1 MSQGGIQGNMRDTPI
16 ADIIQLVCGGNKSG
30 VFQVEQDTHRA
41 RIHLKDGRIV
51 HAVSSGGHEGMDA
64 LLEVAFW
71 LDGTYRFEEG
81 AQDTASTITKSTPAV
96 LSELGMRMDEWR
108 VISQK
113 IPSVDLYPVS
123 NVLPGDEAKG
133 VNPRE
138 AKLLQSLTGYYTV
151 AELAEVMQ
159 KPLMKV
165 AKDLYGLAM
174 AGHVTMKGVRSGRA
188 PKIEG
193 APAPAAPAPL
203 PPAAPP
209 PSFQQAPPMEETA
222 IVKLA
227 PPPPQAIPTV
237 APEPLLET
245 VGGGVAG
252 AAPVSSPAIP
262 AAPAPAAAPA
272 AGIDPLRLAKL
283 TAYTQRIASTAKG
296 VLPANHHQM
305 VDQMQA
311 AATQSLLG
319 GEGPDAVK
327 NLALA
332 ISKGAVDA
340 GVDGDTVRN
349 LNAQLKAIFAK

>member
-30 VFQVEQDTHRA
+30 VFQVEQDSHRA

-81 AQDTASTITKSTPAV
+81 PQDTASTITKSTPAV
-96 LSELGMRMDEWR
+96 LSELGMRMEEWR

-123 NVLPGDEAKG
+123 NLLPGEEPKG
-133 VNPRE
+133 ANPRE
-138 AKLLQSLTGYYTV
+138 VKLLAVLTGYYTL

-159 KPLMKV
+159 RPLMKV
-165 AKDLYGLAM
+165 AKDLYGLVM
-174 AGHVTMKGVRSGRA
+174 AGHVTMKGVRSGRP

-193 APAPAAPAPL
+193 VAPAPAPAPL
-203 PPAAPP
+203 PPPAPAALL
-209 PSFQQAPPMEETA
+209 MEETA

-227 PPPPQAIPTV
+227 LAPPQPHPV
-237 APEPLLET
+237 PVGAPEPLLET

-252 AAPVSSPAIP
+252 MAPVAAPQ
-262 AAPAPAAAPA
+262 APAAAPA
-272 AGIDPLRLAKL
+272 VVDPLRLAKL
-283 TAYTQRIASTAKG
+283 TAYTQRIAATAKG
-296 VLPANHHQM
+296 VLPAGNHHM
-305 VDQMQA
+305 VDQLQA
-311 AATQSLLG
+311 NATQLLLG
-319 GEGPDAVK
+319 GDGPDAVK

-340 GVDGDTVRN
+340 GVDADTVRN

>member
-41 RIHLKDGRIV
+41 RIHLKDGKIV
-51 HAVSSGGHEGMDA
+51 HAVSSGGYEGMDA

-81 AQDTASTITKSTPAV
+81 PQNTPATITKSTPAV

-123 NVLPGDEAKG
+123 TLLPGEEPKG
-133 VNPRE
+133 ANPRE
-138 AKLLQSLTGYYTV
+138 VKLLGALTGYYTV

-159 KPLMKV
+159 RPLMKV
-165 AKDLYGLAM
+165 AKDLYGLVM
-174 AGHVTMKGVRSGRA
+174 AGHVSVKGVRSGRP

-193 APAPAAPAPL
+193 AAPAPA
-203 PPAAPP
+203 PP
-209 PSFQQAPPMEETA
+209 PVIAQPMSQMEETT

-227 PPPPQAIPTV
+227 PPPPQAMPAAAADSV
-237 APEPLLET
+237 FET

-252 AAPVSSPAIP
+252 NAPVAAAGSPALV
-262 AAPAPAAAPA
+262 
-272 AGIDPLRLAKL
+272 DPLRLAKL
-283 TAYTQRIASTAKG
+283 TAYTQRIAATAKG
-296 VLPANHHQM
+296 VLPATNHPM
-305 VDQMQA
+305 VDQLQA
-311 AATQSLLG
+311 TATQQLLG

-332 ISKGAVDA
+332 ISKSAVDS
-340 GVDGDTVRN
+340 GVDADTVRT

>member
-81 AQDTASTITKSTPAV
+81 PQDTAATITKSTPAV
-96 LSELGMRMDEWR
+96 LSELGMRMEEWR

-123 NVLPGDEAKG
+123 NLLPGEEPKG
-133 VNPRE
+133 ANPRE
-138 AKLLQSLTGYYTV
+138 VKLLAVLTGYYTV

-165 AKDLYGLAM
+165 AKDLYGLVM
-174 AGHVTMKGVRSGRA
+174 AGHVTVKGVRSGRP

-193 APAPAAPAPL
+193 AAPVPAPAPL
-203 PPAAPP
+203 PPARPSAPP
-209 PSFQQAPPMEETA
+209 LPPMEETA

-227 PPPPQAIPTV
+227 PPPPQAMPV
-237 APEPLLET
+237 GAPEPLLET

-252 AAPVSSPAIP
+252 AAPVAAVPAMPP
-262 AAPAPAAAPA
+262 ASAPAVAA
-272 AGIDPLRLAKL
+272 DPLRLAKL
-283 TAYTQRIASTAKG
+283 TAYTQRIAATAKG
-296 VLPANHHQM
+296 VLPATNHHM
-305 VDQMQA
+305 VDQLQA
-311 AATQSLLG
+311 TATQLLLG
-319 GEGPDAVK
+319 GDGPDAVK

-340 GVDGDTVRN
+340 GVDADTVRN

>member
-41 RIHLKDGRIV
+41 RIHLRDGRIV

-81 AQDTASTITKSTPAV
+81 PQDTAGTITKSTPAV

-123 NVLPGDEAKG
+123 ALLPGEEPKG
-133 VNPRE
+133 ANPRE
-138 AKLLQSLTGYYTV
+138 VKLLAVLTGYYTV

-159 KPLMKV
+159 RPLMKV
-165 AKDLYGLAM
+165 AKDLYGLVM
-174 AGHVTMKGVRSGRA
+174 AGHVTVKGVRSGRP

-193 APAPAAPAPL
+193 AAPVSAPAPQ
-203 PPAAPP
+203 AP
-209 PSFQQAPPMEETA
+209 QLPPMEETA

-227 PPPPQAIPTV
+227 PPPPQAIPTA
-237 APEPLLET
+237 APETAFVT

-252 AAPVSSPAIP
+252 APPVA
-262 AAPAPAAAPA
+262 AAQAPAPPA
-272 AGIDPLRLAKL
+272 VVDPLRLAKL

-296 VLPANHHQM
+296 VLPAANHPM
-305 VDQMQA
+305 VDQLQA
-311 AATQSLLG
+311 TATQQLLG

-332 ISKGAVDA
+332 ISKGAVEA
-340 GVDGDTVRN
+340 GVDAETVRN
-349 LNAQLKAIFAK
+349 LNTQLKAIFAK

>member
-16 ADIIQLVCGGNKSG
+16 ADIIQLVCGGGKSG
-30 VFQVEQDTHRA
+30 VFVVEQESHRA

-51 HAVSSGGHEGMDA
+51 HAVSSGGGQGMEA

-81 AQDTASTITKSTPAV
+81 AQDTPATITKSTPAV

-123 NVLPGDEAKG
+123 TLLPGDEAKG
-133 VNPRE
+133 ANPRE
-138 AKLLQSLTGYYTV
+138 VKMLETLTGYYTV
-151 AELAEVMQ
+151 AELAEVTQ
-159 KPLMKV
+159 RPLMKV
-165 AKDLYGLAM
+165 AKDLYGLIM
-174 AGHVTMKGVRSGRA
+174 GGHATMKGIRSGRP

-193 APAPAAPAPL
+193 AAPAT
-203 PPAAPP
+203 PP
-209 PSFQQAPPMEETA
+209 PPPGPPMEETE
-222 IVKLA
+222 IVRLA
-227 PPPPQAIPTV
+227 PPPPAPV
-237 APEPLLET
+237 AMPSSMPDAPLET

-252 AAPVSSPAIP
+252 SPPV
-262 AAPAPAAAPA
+262 AAAPSVMA
-272 AGIDPLRLAKL
+272 DPLRLAKL
-283 TAYTQRIASTAKG
+283 TAYTQRIAGTAKS
-296 VLPANHHQM
+296 VLPAAHHNM
-305 VDQMQA
+305 IDQLQA
-311 AATQSLLG
+311 AATQQLLG
-319 GEGPDAVK
+319 GEGTDAVK

-340 GVDGDTVRN
+340 GVDADTVRN

>member
-51 HAVSSGGHEGMDA
+51 HAVSSGGHEGMEA

-81 AQDTASTITKSTPAV
+81 PQDLPATITKSTPAV

-123 NVLPGDEAKG
+123 TLLPGEEPKG
-133 VNPRE
+133 ANPRE
-138 AKLLQSLTGYYTV
+138 VKLLDALTGYYTV

-159 KPLMKV
+159 RPLMKV
-165 AKDLYGLAM
+165 AKDLYGLVM
-174 AGHVTMKGVRSGRA
+174 AGHVTVKGVRSGRP
-188 PKIEG
+188 PKIDG
-193 APAPAAPAPL
+193 VAQ
-203 PPAAPP
+203 APP
-209 PSFQQAPPMEETA
+209 PVALPPMPPPPPPAPSFMQGPPMEETA

-227 PPPPQAIPTV
+227 PPPPQALPGSASEAV
-237 APEPLLET
+237 FET

-252 AAPVSSPAIP
+252 SAPVSAGQ
-262 AAPAPAAAPA
+262 AAVPA
-272 AGIDPLRLAKL
+272 AGVDPLRLAKL
-283 TAYTQRIASTAKG
+283 TAYTQRIAGTAKS
-296 VLPANHHQM
+296 VLPAPNHPM
-305 VDQMQA
+305 VDQLQA
-311 AATQSLLG
+311 TATQALLG

-332 ISKGAVDA
+332 ISKGAVEA
-340 GVDGDTVRN
+340 GVDADTVRT

>member
-81 AQDTASTITKSTPAV
+81 AQETPATITKSTPAV
-96 LSELGMRMDEWR
+96 LSELGIRMDEWR

-123 NVLPGDEAKG
+123 NLLPGEEPKG
-133 VNPRE
+133 ANPRE
-138 AKLLQSLTGYYTV
+138 VKLLAVLTGYYTV

-159 KPLMKV
+159 RPLMKV
-165 AKDLYGLAM
+165 AKDLYGLVM
-174 AGHVTMKGVRSGRA
+174 AGHVTVKGVRSGRP

-193 APAPAAPAPL
+193 VAPAPAPAPL
-203 PPAAPP
+203 PPLPP
-209 PSFQQAPPMEETA
+209 PVPSGPSMEETA

-227 PPPPQAIPTV
+227 LAPPQPQARPAA

-252 AAPVSSPAIP
+252 MAPVA
-262 AAPAPAAAPA
+262 AAQAPATPAVV
-272 AGIDPLRLAKL
+272 DPLRLAKL
-283 TAYTQRIASTAKG
+283 TAYTQRIAGTAKS
-296 VLPANHHQM
+296 VLPAGNHHM
-305 VDQMQA
+305 VDQLQA
-311 AATQSLLG
+311 NATQLLLG
-319 GEGPDAVK
+319 GDGPDAVK

-340 GVDGDTVRN
+340 GVDADTVRN

>member
-30 VFQVEQDTHRA
+30 VFVVEQESHRA

-51 HAVSSGGHEGMDA
+51 HAVSSGGHQGMDA

-81 AQDTASTITKSTPAV
+81 AQDTPSTITKSTPAV

-123 NVLPGDEAKG
+123 TLLPGEEAKG
-133 VNPRE
+133 ANPRE
-138 AKLLQSLTGYYTV
+138 AKLLETLTGYYTV

-159 KPLMKV
+159 RPLMKV
-165 AKDLYGLAM
+165 AKDLYGLVM
-174 AGHVTMKGVRSGRA
+174 AGHVTMKGVRMGRA

-193 APAPAAPAPL
+193 AAAPAPAPP
-203 PPAAPP
+203 PPAAP
-209 PSFQQAPPMEETA
+209 SLPPMEDTA

-227 PPPPQAIPTV
+227 PPPPVPVAMPTRP
-237 APEPLLET
+237 AMPESMQT

-252 AAPVSSPAIP
+252 APPV
-262 AAPAPAAAPA
+262 AAAA
-272 AGIDPLRLAKL
+272 SVVADPLRLAKL
-283 TAYTQRIASTAKG
+283 TAYTQRIASTAKAA
-296 VLPANHHQM
+296 LPLEHHNM
-305 VDQMQA
+305 VDQLQA
-311 AATQSLLG
+311 SATQLLLG

-340 GVDGDTVRN
+340 GVDADTVRN

>member
-16 ADIIQLVCGGNKSG
+16 ADIIQLVCGGGKSG
-30 VFQVEQDTHRA
+30 VFVVEQESHRA

-51 HAVSSGGHEGMDA
+51 HAVSSGGGQGMEA

-81 AQDTASTITKSTPAV
+81 AQESPATITKSTPAV

-123 NVLPGDEAKG
+123 TLLPGEEAKG
-133 VNPRE
+133 ANPRE
-138 AKLLQSLTGYYTV
+138 VKLLETLTGYYTV

-159 KPLMKV
+159 RPLMKV
-165 AKDLYGLAM
+165 AKDLYGLLM
-174 AGHVTMKGVRSGRA
+174 AGHATMKGIRSGRP

-193 APAPAAPAPL
+193 AAPV
-203 PPAAPP
+203 APP
-209 PSFQQAPPMEETA
+209 PPPGPPMEETA
-222 IVKLA
+222 IVRLA
-227 PPPPQAIPTV
+227 PPPPAPV
-237 APEPLLET
+237 AMPGMPDAPIET

-252 AAPVSSPAIP
+252 SPPV
-262 AAPAPAAAPA
+262 AAAA
-272 AGIDPLRLAKL
+272 SVMADPLRLAKL
-283 TAYTQRIASTAKG
+283 TAYTQRIAGTAKS
-296 VLPANHHQM
+296 VLPATHHNM
-305 VDQMQA
+305 IDQLQA
-311 AATQSLLG
+311 SATQQLLG
-319 GEGPDAVK
+319 GEGTDAVK

-340 GVDGDTVRN
+340 GVDADTVRN

>member
-16 ADIIQLVCGGNKSG
+16 ADIIQLVCGGGKSG
-30 VFQVEQDTHRA
+30 VFVVEQESHRA

-51 HAVSSGGHEGMDA
+51 HAVSSGGHEGMEA

-71 LDGTYRFEEG
+71 LDGSYRFEES
-81 AQDTASTITKSTPAV
+81 AQDTPSTITKSTPAV

-123 NVLPGDEAKG
+123 TLLPGDEAKG
-133 VNPRE
+133 ANPRE
-138 AKLLQSLTGYYTV
+138 VKLLETLTGYYTV

-159 KPLMKV
+159 RPLMKV
-165 AKDLYGLAM
+165 AKDLYGLIM
-174 AGHVTMKGVRSGRA
+174 AGHASMKGIRSGRP

-193 APAPAAPAPL
+193 AAAPAAPAAPAPA
-203 PPAAPP
+203 PAAI
-209 PSFQQAPPMEETA
+209 MEDTA

-227 PPPPQAIPTV
+227 PPPPAPV
-237 APEPLLET
+237 AMPSAMPDAMIQT

-252 AAPVSSPAIP
+252 APPVT
-262 AAPAPAAAPA
+262 AAASVVA
-272 AGIDPLRLAKL
+272 DPLRLAKL
-283 TAYTQRIASTAKG
+283 TAYTQRIAQTAKG
-296 VLPANHHQM
+296 ALPASHHNM
-305 VDQMQA
+305 VDQLQA
-311 AATQSLLG
+311 TATQQLLG
-319 GEGPDAVK
+319 GEGTDAVK

-332 ISKGAVDA
+332 ISKSAVDA
-340 GVDGDTVRN
+340 GVDAETVRN

>member
-30 VFQVEQDTHRA
+30 VFVVEQDTHRA
-41 RIHLKDGRIV
+41 RIHLKDGKIV

-81 AQDTASTITKSTPAV
+81 AQDSPVTITKSTPGV

-113 IPSVDLYPVS
+113 IPSVDLYPAS
-123 NVLPGDEAKG
+123 TLLPGDTPKG
-133 VNPRE
+133 ANPRE
-138 AKLLQSLTGYYTV
+138 AKLLETLTGYYTV
-151 AELAEVMQ
+151 AELSEVMQ
-159 KPLMKV
+159 RPLMKV
-165 AKDLYGLAM
+165 AKDLYGLVM

-193 APAPAAPAPL
+193 AAPQPPPAPAAPAL
-203 PPAAPP
+203 
-209 PSFQQAPPMEETA
+209 PPMEETA

-227 PPPPQAIPTV
+227 PPPPVPV
-237 APEPLLET
+237 AMPGMGQDAPIQT

-252 AAPVSSPAIP
+252 FAPV
-262 AAPAPAAAPA
+262 AAAPSVVA
-272 AGIDPLRLAKL
+272 DPLRLAKL
-283 TAYTQRIASTAKG
+283 TAYTQRIASTAKAA
-296 VLPANHHQM
+296 LPASHHNM
-305 VDQMQA
+305 VDQLQA
-311 AATQSLLG
+311 GATQQLLG

-340 GVDGDTVRN
+340 GVDADTVRN

>member
-41 RIHLKDGRIV
+41 RIHLKDGRII

-81 AQDTASTITKSTPAV
+81 PQDMAATITKSTPAV

-113 IPSVDLYPVS
+113 IPSVDLYPLS
-123 NVLPGDEAKG
+123 TVLPGDEPKG

-138 AKLLQSLTGYYTV
+138 AKLLQTLTGYYTV

-159 KPLMKV
+159 RPLMKV
-165 AKDLYGLAM
+165 AKDLYGLVM
-174 AGHVTMKGVRSGRA
+174 ANHVTMKGVRSGRA

-193 APAPAAPAPL
+193 APAPATPAPL
-203 PPAAPP
+203 PPAAPAP
-209 PSFQQAPPMEETA
+209 TFQQAPPMEETA

-227 PPPPQAIPTV
+227 PPPPQAIPAA

-252 AAPVSSPAIP
+252 TAPVSAP
-262 AAPAPAAAPA
+262 AAPAPVAAA

-296 VLPANHHQM
+296 VLPSGNHQM
-305 VDQMQA
+305 VDQLQA
-311 AATQSLLG
+311 SATQALLG

-340 GVDGDTVRN
+340 GVDGDTIRN

>member
-81 AQDTASTITKSTPAV
+81 PQDTASTITKSTPAV
-96 LSELGMRMDEWR
+96 LSELGMRMEEWR

-123 NVLPGDEAKG
+123 NLLPGEEPKG
-133 VNPRE
+133 ANPRE
-138 AKLLQSLTGYYTV
+138 VKLLAVLTGYYTL

-159 KPLMKV
+159 RPLMKV
-165 AKDLYGLAM
+165 AKDLYGLVM
-174 AGHVTMKGVRSGRA
+174 AGHVTMKGVRSGRP

-193 APAPAAPAPL
+193 AAPAPAPAPL
-203 PPAAPP
+203 PPPAP
-209 PSFQQAPPMEETA
+209 AGPPMEETA

-227 PPPPQAIPTV
+227 LAPPQPQVMPAS

-252 AAPVSSPAIP
+252 MAPVA
-262 AAPAPAAAPA
+262 AVQAPASAPVVV
-272 AGIDPLRLAKL
+272 DPLRLAKL
-283 TAYTQRIASTAKG
+283 TAYTQRIAATAKG
-296 VLPANHHQM
+296 VLPAGNHHM
-305 VDQMQA
+305 VDQLQA
-311 AATQSLLG
+311 NATQLLLAG
-319 GEGPDAVK
+319 DGPDAVK

-340 GVDGDTVRN
+340 GVDADTVRN

>member
-16 ADIIQLVCGGNKSG
+16 ADIIQLVCGGGKSG
-30 VFQVEQDTHRA
+30 VFVVEQESHRA

-51 HAVSSGGHEGMDA
+51 HAVSSGGYEGMEA

-71 LDGTYRFEEG
+71 LDGSYRFEEG
-81 AQDTASTITKSTPAV
+81 SQDTPSTITKSTPAV

-123 NVLPGDEAKG
+123 TLLPGDEAKG
-133 VNPRE
+133 ANPRE
-138 AKLLQSLTGYYTV
+138 VKLLEALTGYYTV

-159 KPLMKV
+159 RPLMKV
-165 AKDLYGLAM
+165 AKDLYGLIM
-174 AGHVTMKGVRSGRA
+174 AGHATMKGVRSGRP

-193 APAPAAPAPL
+193 L
-203 PPAAPP
+203 SPAAPP
-209 PSFQQAPPMEETA
+209 PPPPAPALPPMEDTA

-227 PPPPQAIPTV
+227 PPPPAPV
-237 APEPLLET
+237 AMPAMGQDAPIVT

-252 AAPVSSPAIP
+252 APPVS
-262 AAPAPAAAPA
+262 AAPSVVA
-272 AGIDPLRLAKL
+272 DPLRLAKL
-283 TAYTQRIASTAKG
+283 TAYTQRIAQTAKS
-296 VLPANHHQM
+296 VLPAAHHNM
-305 VDQMQA
+305 VDQLQA
-311 AATQSLLG
+311 SATQQLLG
-319 GEGPDAVK
+319 GEGTDAVK

-340 GVDGDTVRN
+340 GVDADTVRN

>member
-41 RIHLKDGRIV
+41 RIHLKDGRII

-81 AQDTASTITKSTPAV
+81 PQDAAATITKSTPAV

-123 NVLPGDEAKG
+123 AVLPGDEPKG

-138 AKLLQSLTGYYTV
+138 AKLLQALTGYYTV

-159 KPLMKV
+159 RPLMKV
-165 AKDLYGLAM
+165 AKDLYGLVM

-203 PPAAPP
+203 PPSAPAP
-209 PSFQQAPPMEETA
+209 AFQQAPPMEETA

-227 PPPPQAIPTV
+227 PPPPQAIPAA

-252 AAPVSSPAIP
+252 AAPV
-262 AAPAPAAAPA
+262 AAPA
-272 AGIDPLRLAKL
+272 AVPVARAWIPFASPSSPPTPSASPAPQRRRFLLETTRWWTSSRLRRPKPCSAG
-283 TAYTQRIASTAKG
+283 KG
-296 VLPANHHQM
+296 RMRSRTSPSPFPRARWTRVWM
-305 VDQMQA
+305 
-311 AATQSLLG
+311 ATPS
-319 GEGPDAVK
+319 A
-327 NLALA
+327 
-332 ISKGAVDA
+332 
-340 GVDGDTVRN
+340 T
-349 LNAQLKAIFAK
+349 

>member
-1 MSQGGIQGNMRDTPI
+1 MRDTPI

-30 VFQVEQDTHRA
+30 VFHVEQDTHRA

-51 HAVSSGGHEGMDA
+51 HAVSSGGHEGMEA
-64 LLEVAFW
+64 LLDVAFW

-81 AQDTASTITKSTPAV
+81 AQDTPTTITKSTPGV

-108 VISQK
+108 VLAQK

-123 NVLPGDEAKG
+123 TLLPGEEPKG
-133 VNPRE
+133 ANPRE
-138 AKLLQSLTGYYTV
+138 VKLLDALTGYYTV

-159 KPLMKV
+159 RPLMKV
-165 AKDLYGLAM
+165 AKDLYGLVM
-174 AGHVTMKGVRSGRA
+174 AGHVTMKGIRSGRP

-193 APAPAAPAPL
+193 AAAPAAPAM
-203 PPAAPP
+203 APP
-209 PSFQQAPPMEETA
+209 VAVPPPVPQAPPMEETA

-227 PPPPQAIPTV
+227 PPPPVPV
-237 APEPLLET
+237 AMPPAAAEPFQT

-252 AAPVSSPAIP
+252 APPV
-262 AAPAPAAAPA
+262 AAAPVPA
-272 AGIDPLRLAKL
+272 TGVDPLRLAKL
-283 TAYTQRIASTAKG
+283 TAYTQRIAGTAKA
-296 VLPANHHQM
+296 VLPLANHNM
-305 VDQMQA
+305 IDQLQA
-311 AATQSLLG
+311 SATQQLLA

-340 GVDGDTVRN
+340 GVDADTVRN

>member
-30 VFQVEQDTHRA
+30 VFVVEQDTHRA
-41 RIHLKDGRIV
+41 RIHLKDGKIV

-81 AQDTASTITKSTPAV
+81 PQDTPVTIAKSTPGV

-123 NVLPGDEAKG
+123 TLLPGETPKG
-133 VNPRE
+133 ANPRE
-138 AKLLQSLTGYYTV
+138 AKLLEALTGYYTV
-151 AELAEVMQ
+151 AELGEVMQ
-159 KPLMKV
+159 RPLMKV
-165 AKDLYGLAM
+165 AQDLYGLVM

-193 APAPAAPAPL
+193 VATATPAPL
-203 PPAAPP
+203 PPPP
-209 PSFQQAPPMEETA
+209 PPVTSAVPPMDETA

-227 PPPPQAIPTV
+227 PPPPVPV
-237 APEPLLET
+237 AMPPMADATPET

-252 AAPVSSPAIP
+252 APPV
-262 AAPAPAAAPA
+262 AAAPTA
-272 AGIDPLRLAKL
+272 AAVADPLRLAKL
-283 TAYTQRIASTAKG
+283 TAYTQRIASTAKAA
-296 VLPANHHQM
+296 LPASHHNM
-305 VDQMQA
+305 VDQLQA
-311 AATQSLLG
+311 GATQQLLA

-340 GVDGDTVRN
+340 GVDADTVRN

>member
-81 AQDTASTITKSTPAV
+81 PQDTQATITKSTPAV
-96 LSELGMRMDEWR
+96 LSELGMRMEEWR

-123 NVLPGDEAKG
+123 NLLPGEEPKG
-133 VNPRE
+133 ANPRE
-138 AKLLQSLTGYYTV
+138 VKLLAVLTGYYTV

-159 KPLMKV
+159 RPLMKV
-165 AKDLYGLAM
+165 AKDLYGLVM
-174 AGHVTMKGVRSGRA
+174 AGHVTMKGVRSGRP

-193 APAPAAPAPL
+193 AAAPAPASL
-203 PPAAPP
+203 PPPP
-209 PSFQQAPPMEETA
+209 PPGPAMEETA

-227 PPPPQAIPTV
+227 PPPPQAMP
-237 APEPLLET
+237 AGEPEALLET

-252 AAPVSSPAIP
+252 TAPVSAV
-262 AAPAPAAAPA
+262 PAPTLASAVAA
-272 AGIDPLRLAKL
+272 DPLRLAKL
-283 TAYTQRIASTAKG
+283 TAYTQRIAATAKG
-296 VLPANHHQM
+296 ALPAANHHM
-305 VDQMQA
+305 VDQLQA
-311 AATQSLLG
+311 TATQLLLG
-319 GEGPDAVK
+319 GDGPDAVK

-340 GVDGDTVRN
+340 GVDADTVRN

>member
-81 AQDTASTITKSTPAV
+81 PQDTASTITKSTPAV
-96 LSELGMRMDEWR
+96 LSELGMRMEEWR

-123 NVLPGDEAKG
+123 NLLPGEEPKG
-133 VNPRE
+133 ANPRE
-138 AKLLQSLTGYYTV
+138 VKLLGVLTGYYTL

-159 KPLMKV
+159 RPLMKV
-165 AKDLYGLAM
+165 AKDLYGLVM
-174 AGHVTMKGVRSGRA
+174 AGHVTMKGVRSGRP

-193 APAPAAPAPL
+193 AAPAPAPTPL
-203 PPAAPP
+203 PPPAPA
-209 PSFQQAPPMEETA
+209 APPMEETA

-227 PPPPQAIPTV
+227 LAPPQPQAMPAS

-252 AAPVSSPAIP
+252 MAPVAS
-262 AAPAPAAAPA
+262 APAAAPA
-272 AGIDPLRLAKL
+272 VVDPLRLAKL
-283 TAYTQRIASTAKG
+283 TAYTQRIAATAKG
-296 VLPANHHQM
+296 VLPAGNHHM
-305 VDQMQA
+305 VDQLQA
-311 AATQSLLG
+311 GATQLLLG
-319 GEGPDAVK
+319 GDGPDAVK

-340 GVDGDTVRN
+340 GVDADTVRN

>member
-1 MSQGGIQGNMRDTPI
+1 MRDTPI

-41 RIHLKDGRIV
+41 RIHLKDGKIV
-51 HAVSSGGHEGMDA
+51 HAVSSGGYEGMDA

-81 AQDTASTITKSTPAV
+81 PQNTPATITKSTPAV

-123 NVLPGDEAKG
+123 TLLPGEEPKG
-133 VNPRE
+133 ANPRE
-138 AKLLQSLTGYYTV
+138 VKLLGALTGYYTV

-159 KPLMKV
+159 RPLMKV
-165 AKDLYGLAM
+165 AKDLYGLVM
-174 AGHVTMKGVRSGRA
+174 AGHVSVKGVRSGRP

-193 APAPAAPAPL
+193 AAPAPA
-203 PPAAPP
+203 PP
-209 PSFQQAPPMEETA
+209 PVIAQPMSQMEETT

-227 PPPPQAIPTV
+227 PPPPQAMPAAAADSV
-237 APEPLLET
+237 FET

-252 AAPVSSPAIP
+252 NAPVAAAGSPALV
-262 AAPAPAAAPA
+262 
-272 AGIDPLRLAKL
+272 DPLRLAKL
-283 TAYTQRIASTAKG
+283 TAYTQRIAATAKG
-296 VLPANHHQM
+296 VLPATNHPM
-305 VDQMQA
+305 VDQLQA
-311 AATQSLLG
+311 TATQQLLG

-332 ISKGAVDA
+332 ISKSAVDS
-340 GVDGDTVRN
+340 GVDADTVRT

>member
-1 MSQGGIQGNMRDTPI
+1 MRDTPI

-30 VFQVEQDTHRA
+30 VFVVEQDTHRA
-41 RIHLKDGRIV
+41 RIHLKDGKIV
-51 HAVSSGGHEGMDA
+51 HAVSSGGHEGMEA

-81 AQDTASTITKSTPAV
+81 AQDSPVTITKSTPGV

-113 IPSVDLYPVS
+113 IPSVDLYPAS
-123 NVLPGDEAKG
+123 TLLPGDTPKG
-133 VNPRE
+133 ANPRE
-138 AKLLQSLTGYYTV
+138 AKLLETLTGYYTV
-151 AELAEVMQ
+151 AELSEVMQ
-159 KPLMKV
+159 RPLMKV
-165 AKDLYGLAM
+165 AKDLYGLVM

-193 APAPAAPAPL
+193 VTTATPAPL
-203 PPAAPP
+203 PPSAPA
-209 PSFQQAPPMEETA
+209 PSAPAMPAAPPMEETA

-227 PPPPQAIPTV
+227 PPPPVPV
-237 APEPLLET
+237 AMPAVNDAPLET

-252 AAPVSSPAIP
+252 FAPV
-262 AAPAPAAAPA
+262 AAAPA
-272 AGIDPLRLAKL
+272 APAAVADPLRLAKL
-283 TAYTQRIASTAKG
+283 TAYTQRIASTAKAA
-296 VLPANHHQM
+296 LPASHHNM
-305 VDQMQA
+305 VDQLQA
-311 AATQSLLG
+311 GATQQLLG

-340 GVDGDTVRN
+340 GVDADTVRN

>member
-16 ADIIQLVCGGNKSG
+16 ADIIQLVCGGGKSG
-30 VFQVEQDTHRA
+30 VFVVEQESHRA

-51 HAVSSGGHEGMDA
+51 HAVSSGGYEGMEA

-71 LDGTYRFEEG
+71 LDGSYRFEEG
-81 AQDTASTITKSTPAV
+81 PQDTPATITKSTPGV

-123 NVLPGDEAKG
+123 TLLPGDEAKG
-133 VNPRE
+133 ANPRE
-138 AKLLQSLTGYYTV
+138 VKLLETLTGYYTV

-159 KPLMKV
+159 RPLMKV
-165 AKDLYGLAM
+165 AKDLYGLVM
-174 AGHVTMKGVRSGRA
+174 AGHVTMKGIRSGRP

-193 APAPAAPAPL
+193 AAPAPAAPV
-203 PPAAPP
+203 
-209 PSFQQAPPMEETA
+209 PSMPPMEETA

-227 PPPPQAIPTV
+227 PPPPTPV
-237 APEPLLET
+237 AMPSFGQDAMPET

-252 AAPVSSPAIP
+252 APPV
-262 AAPAPAAAPA
+262 APAASPSPA
-272 AGIDPLRLAKL
+272 VVADPLRLAKL
-283 TAYTQRIASTAKG
+283 TAYTQRIAQTAKG
-296 VLPANHHQM
+296 VLPAAHHNM
-305 VDQMQA
+305 IDQLQA
-311 AATQSLLG
+311 SATQQLLG
-319 GEGPDAVK
+319 GEGTDAVK

-340 GVDGDTVRN
+340 GVDADTVRN
-349 LNAQLKAIFAK
+349 LNTQLKAIFAK